1 MPRIIKPAVGSF
13 TASNITVDSSG
24 RIVAASSGAGAAN
37 MVKTFARGTAETAT
51 FTAQP
56 TTTKLH
62 LYMSGGGGGGGG
74 GVPAGTGRDGGFGGF
89 GFFNVPVS
97 QPFSVPYTIGAGG
110 AGGTNTGTGNVG
122 SAGQASSFNTNLV
135 ANGGA
140 GGLKHNSNPDVGA
153 SGTLQNHTIAY
164 INGDDMQQI
173 SAGHYFHEAKLVQ
186 EEGNPSTNAIS
197 NMVMAQGTQTS
208 GSLPAFLGST
218 KIAVSGQGGRAGH
231 GSQFPAPFSGLEGRD
246 GGVVIY
252 EDIG

>member
-74 GVPAGTGRDGGFGGF
+74 GVPAGSGRDGGMGGF

-110 AGGTNTGTGNVG
+110 AGGTNTSTGNNG
-122 SAGQASSFNTNLV
+122 TAGQASSFNTNLV
-135 ANGGA
+135 ANGGG
-140 GGLKHNSNPDVGA
+140 GGLKHNANPDAGT

-164 INGDDMQQI
+164 INGDTMAEI
-173 SAGHYFHEAKLVQ
+173 SGEHYFHEAKLVQ
-186 EEGNPSTNAIS
+186 EERNPSTNAMA
-197 NMVMAQGTQTS
+197 NMIMARGPQS
-208 GSLPAFLGST
+208 GGNNPAFLGLT
-218 KIAVSGQGGRAGH
+218 GIKVSGTAGRAGH
-231 GSQFPAPFSGLEGRD
+231 GPQFSSPFSPLEGND

>member
-74 GVPAGTGRDGGFGGF
+74 GVPAGAGRDGGMGGF

-110 AGGTNTGTGNVG
+110 AGGTNTNTGNVG

-140 GGLKHNSNPDVGA
+140 GGQKHNASPEVGA

-164 INGDDMQQI
+164 INGDTMAEI
-173 SAGHYFHEAKLVQ
+173 SGEHYFHEAKLVQ
-186 EEGNPSTNAIS
+186 EERNPSTNAMA
-197 NMVMAQGTQTS
+197 NMIMARGPQS
-208 GSLPAFLGST
+208 GGNNPAFLGLT
-218 KIAVSGQGGRAGH
+218 GIKVSGTAGRAGH
-231 GSQFPAPFSGLEGRD
+231 GPQFSSPFSPLEGND